1 MRWRRL
7 GTKDSAWIR
16 RGLDVE
22 SYRDKLIAEQGEI
35 IASLDSDDDAVVEL
49 DQTKV
54 GRLSRMDAMQ
64 SQALAQDVRR
74 RRQQR
79 LLAITKALH
88 RIDEDEFGYCLKCGN
103 DMDTR
108 RLDIDATAEFCVT
121 CLEAS
126 E

>member
-1 MRWRRL
+1 MRLRRP
-7 GTKDSAWIR
+7 GTKASAWVR

-22 SYRDKLIAEQGEI
+22 SYRDKLIAEQEEI

-88 RIDEDEFGYCLKCGN
+88 RIDEDEFGYCLRCGN

-108 RLDIDATAEFCVT
+108 RLHIDATAEFCVA

>member
-1 MRWRRL
+1 M
-7 GTKDSAWIR
+7 
-16 RGLDVE
+16 E
-22 SYRDKLIAEQGEI
+22 NYRDKLIAEQKEI
-35 IASLDSDDDAVVEL
+35 IVSLDSDDDAVVEL

-88 RIDEDEFGYCLKCGN
+88 RIDEDEFGYCLECGN
-103 DMDTR
+103 DMDPR
-108 RLDIDATAEFCVT
+108 RLDIDATAEFCVA
-121 CLEAS
+121 CKEAKS
-126 E
+126 Q